1 MSTEKIIRQE
11 KTLITS
17 QTTEERERKLSSTV
31 DINRLLA
38 RIRSEKQE
46 ENKINIIFS
55 SFFAVLILIAGILL
69 SL

>member
-46 ENKINIIFS
+46 ANKINIIFS